1 MKVVAAMLQYKQAG
15 ENMSKQRKIR
25 LLGLVVA
32 GILIVLG
39 VKYFTNLLDFAKLL
53 LDAFKN
59 LIYGAMLAF
68 LLNLS
73 MDPIEKRLRRSK
85 NAHIQKKARPLA
97 MAVSFLILILILV
110 GIITL
115 IVPNMVQAGQVLV
128 KSIPEYGNKL
138 RDFLTKLF
146 KDYPSIQSAL
156 SSSNVDWN
164 DLINR
169 ILQISSKGLSGL
181 FSSTINIMV
190 STVNGVVA
198 LFVIV
203 VFAIYVLSEKERFV
217 RLYHFF
223 TNLYLTPQKTSV
235 ISECLNTLYNTFK
248 AFLVGECIEALI
260 LCGMCM
266 IGMFILQMPYA
277 LMISIMVG
285 VINMIPM
292 VGAFI
297 GGGIGVFLIF
307 TVSPIKALVFLVFLC
322 IIQQIES
329 NVFFPRI
336 VGNKVG
342 LPGIYVMI
350 TIVVGGSLAGVA
362 GMILGVPLVASIYKL
377 AVRYFQK
384 KAQEKEEKAKKEQTL
399 AAKPKIFTR
408 G

>member
-1 MKVVAAMLQYKQAG
+1 MKVLVGMIQYKQAG

-25 LLGLVVA
+25 LLGVVIA

-39 VKYFTNLLDFAKLL
+39 VKYFSNLLDFAKLL

-73 MDPIEKRLRRSK
+73 MDPIEKKLRQSK
-85 NAHIQKKARPLA
+85 NVHLQKKARPLA
-97 MAVSFLILILILV
+97 MAASFLILFLILV

-138 RDFLTKLF
+138 REFLTKLF
-146 KDYPSIQSAL
+146 KDYPAIQSAL

-181 FSSTINIMV
+181 LGSTINIMV

-235 ISECLNTLYNTFK
+235 ITECLNTLYSTFK
-248 AFLVGECIEALI
+248 AFLIGECIEALI
-260 LCGMCM
+260 LCTMCM

-277 LMISIMVG
+277 IMISIMVG

-307 TVSPIKALVFLVFLC
+307 TVSPVKAVIFLVFLC

-362 GMILGVPLVASIYKL
+362 GMLLGVPLMASIYKL
-377 AVRYFQK
+377 AVRYFLQNQK
-384 KAQEKEEKAKKEQTL
+384 YL
-399 AAKPKIFTR
+399 R
-408 G
+408 GDKLFIPHFFCLKMHVL